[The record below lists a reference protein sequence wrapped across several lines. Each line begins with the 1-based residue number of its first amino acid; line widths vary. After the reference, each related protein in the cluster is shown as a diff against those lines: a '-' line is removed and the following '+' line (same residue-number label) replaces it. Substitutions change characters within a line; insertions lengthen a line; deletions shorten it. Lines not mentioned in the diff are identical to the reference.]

1 MTRFLKIQ
9 KIHFRP
15 VWEDFLE
22 EIWLCHLQLQMVT
35 WVTNRMPK
43 FRKTNDPIPTKRLK
57 GRTDG
62 PAGCTTSSHRTLP
75 ATARAPINLN

>member
-22 EIWLCHLQLQMVT
+22 EIWLCHL
-35 WVTNRMPK
+35 

-57 GRTDG
+57 GRTEG
-62 PAGCTTSSHRTLP
+62 PAGGTTSSHRTLP
-75 ATARAPINLN
+75 AAARAPINLN